1 MSQNEATKSAKEIYE
16 DALTHY
22 NLHSPVA
29 KNVGESILNVLLAS
43 SVNPATLELNRKIAE
58 AAARNDIDTVL
69 ELSGNLKAI
78 KDNEK
83 SDQKVVAELRKA
95 HDWTLILKA
104 FRPEFEALAYSA
116 ALEALKGTH
125 SAIQSA
131 RTDGKTKRSGN
142 KEGGETSTRAPAAKT
157 HYHITGPDTD
167 FKMTVGQG
175 PVAWNDEET
184 KLLEALKVK
193 FKLNEKDKVV
203 IEDTQQVKDE
213 NGKPVKISRG
223 NLAKA
228 IVAGQFEGFKAT
240 ATVEAA

>member
-1 MSQNEATKSAKEIYE
+1 MSQNEANKTAKETYE

-69 ELSGNLKAI
+69 ELSSNLKAI

-131 RTDGKTKRSGN
+131 RTEGKGKKSN
-142 KEGGETSTRAPAAKT
+142 KEGGEPSTRAPAAKT
-157 HYHITGPDTD
+157 TYHITGPDTD
-167 FKMTVGQG
+167 FKMVVGQG

-184 KLLEALKVK
+184 KLLEALQIP
-193 FKLNEKDKVV
+193 FKLNDKDKVV

-213 NGKPVKISRG
+213 NGKLVKTSRG

-240 ATVEAA
+240 ATTEAA

>member
-69 ELSGNLKAI
+69 ELSGKLKAI

-131 RTDGKTKRSGN
+131 RTEGKGKKSN
-142 KEGGETSTRAPAAKT
+142 KEGGEPSTRAPAAKT
-157 HYHITGPDTD
+157 TYHITGPDTD
-167 FKMTVGQG
+167 FKMVVGQG

-184 KLLEALKVK
+184 KLLEALQIP
-193 FKLNEKDKVV
+193 FKLNDKDKVV

-213 NGKPVKISRG
+213 NGKLVKTSRG

-240 ATVEAA
+240 ATTEAA